1 MVRFDDYTAKTQAAN
16 PYQLAELFGPGLE
29 VAQGRGFHQFGHRL
43 AFKDGT
49 GVEVG
54 AVLWG
59 GAHGDRSMIEVK
71 GERTPEVVERLRSRF
86 PHRVTRG
93 DACADF
99 DAPGAWRRLLRPV
112 LATKRKFRLYG
123 ERRGDWSQPEKGRTQ
138 YLGSDQSVTR
148 LRLYEKGKQPEYAH
162 LGRTDWVRA
171 EIQVRP
177 AAPAAKEQFAQ
188 LAPLEF
194 WGASPWSRDL
204 AGAILTE
211 HVDPHP
217 AGTVYRQ
224 SDEARKLHWLC
235 KQYGPLLLS
244 MLEDCGDWAN
254 VGRTIGSAMEQLS
267 LEKDRGLQ

>member
-1 MVRFDDYTAKTQAAN
+1 MVRFDGYTATTQAAN
-16 PYQLAELFGPGLE
+16 PYQLADLFGPGLE
-29 VAQGRGFHQFGHRL
+29 ATQGRGFHQFGHRL
-43 AFKDGT
+43 AFKDAT
-49 GVEVG
+49 GIEVG

-71 GERTPEVVERLRSRF
+71 GERTPEVVERLRTRF

-99 DAPGAWRRLLRPV
+99 DAPGAWKRLLRPV
-112 LATKRKFRLYG
+112 LATKRKHGLYG
-123 ERRGDWSQPEKGRTQ
+123 ERRGDWDQPEKGRTQ
-138 YLGSDQSVTR
+138 YLGSDQSTTR

-162 LGRTDWVRA
+162 LARHDWVRA

-177 AAPAAKEQFAQ
+177 ATPAAKEQFAH
-188 LAPLEF
+188 LAPSEF
-194 WGASPWSRDL
+194 WGASAWSRDL
-204 AGAILTE
+204 AAQLLTE

-224 SDEARKLHWLC
+224 SDEARKLHWMC

-244 MLEDCGDWAN
+244 MLEEAGSWDL
-254 VGRTIGSAMEQLS
+254 VGRNIGEAMKASDETS
-267 LEKDRGLQ
+267 H